1 MLTGPATTR
10 QIDASLSL
18 IRFVTGVIFM
28 AHGYQKFFM
37 MGLDGT
43 AGFFDGQGI
52 PMAGIAAPMI
62 ATLELAG
69 GAAFAL
75 GFLTRPLGVL
85 LALDMLGAIT
95 FVHAKNGFF
104 VPMGIEFVM
113 LLMTAAATLAIAGP
127 GSPALDRILFKR
139 NTVSRE

>member
-1 MLTGPATTR
+1 MLTAPATTR
-10 QIDASLSL
+10 QIETGLALL
-18 IRFVTGVIFM
+18 RFVTGVIFM

-43 AGFFDGQGI
+43 AGFFGGQGV

-62 ATLELAG
+62 ATLERAG

-113 LLMTAAATLAIAGP
+113 LLMIAAATLAIAGP

-139 NTVSRE
+139 HTVSRE